1 MPVRERRKE
10 NEGRKSII
18 IQGRKF
24 CEENKQESEIRN
36 NGMDLLRIERS
47 SLL

>member
-1 MPVRERRKE
+1 MREGRKE
-10 NEGRKSII
+10 NEGGRKSII
-18 IQGRKF
+18 IQGHKF

-36 NGMDLLRIERS
+36 NGMDLLRRERS